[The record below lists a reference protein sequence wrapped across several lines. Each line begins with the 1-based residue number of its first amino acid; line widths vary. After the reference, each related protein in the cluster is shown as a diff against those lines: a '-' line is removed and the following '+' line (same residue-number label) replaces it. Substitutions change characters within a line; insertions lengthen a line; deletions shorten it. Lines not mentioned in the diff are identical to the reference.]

1 MKTVIDIVTVA
12 LVHTWVERER
22 ERERV
27 LILIS

>member
-22 ERERV
+22 ERESFD
-27 LILIS
+27 IN

>member
-22 ERERV
+22 ERV